1 MPMYFFHLR
10 DQDTIHD
17 VDGTDLADV
26 NAAHEHADTVAR
38 ELKFKTRTFEDEAW
52 SAWTMCVHDA
62 DGLELFS
69 FSMGDANGN
78 NGT

>member
-17 VDGTDLADV
+17 RDGTDLADV
-26 NAAHEHADTVAR
+26 DAAREHADVVAK
-38 ELKFKTRTFEDEAW
+38 ELKFKSSTFEDEAW
-52 SAWTMCVHDA
+52 SMWTMTVHDA

-69 FSMGDANGN
+69 FRMGDENGD
-78 NGT
+78 NGK